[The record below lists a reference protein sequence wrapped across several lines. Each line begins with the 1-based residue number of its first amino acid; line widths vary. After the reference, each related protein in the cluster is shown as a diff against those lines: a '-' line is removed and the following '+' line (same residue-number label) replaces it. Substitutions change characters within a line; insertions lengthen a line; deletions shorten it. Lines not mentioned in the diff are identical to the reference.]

1 MNKHTDDTPY
11 EGRENVLLSP
21 KYRKAARETEEETH
35 ILGGV
40 LADNVVIDGDDED
53 ETASAEA
60 TSHTVGGA
68 IADDVVTDEDEEET
82 DGDDEMDSEDDGRLS
97 AEPGADRVS
106 LLHLSSASG
115 AAQAAAGMVT
125 AEQLVSREVQSIQR
139 LTAHQGHGYAAE
151 QANTLADRLHGR
163 NAAVVGNDNALNG
176 PDRMVDGQLIQTK
189 YYADA
194 SRSVAAAFKD
204 GQYRYMGP
212 DGKPMQL
219 EVPSDQYEQAVTLM
233 EKRITQGEVPG
244 VTDPA
249 EARNIIRKGQFSYDT
264 VQCIAKAGTVES
276 LVFDAATGAIVGK
289 TMFGIAGTIA
299 FAKALWDGEDFSTAV
314 DMGVCTGLQSGGVG
328 FLSYVCTAQLLR
340 AGAGAVF
347 QTPAEMVTRML
358 PRGSA
363 QKLVPILR
371 GAGAQS
377 VNRQALANLLRTQAL
392 AAAVT
397 VAVMSAGDII
407 NCFRGRISGKQLF
420 KNITVAA
427 GGALSGLGGALA
439 GGLLLGPAGLVLGG
453 MAGGAAGGAAT
464 QAAMDELIEDDAVHL
479 VKIIEARLVPL
490 AQEYLLNED
499 ELSIV
504 LDDLQKE
511 LVQEKLLEMYASD
524 DRKAFA
530 DTMLRRI
537 IERVIAFRVRVR
549 MPSAQDMEGSMA
561 RVLTRTA
568 EGEPAFTRKEKIDPQ
583 DVAQSLL
590 DREVSDSTAR
600 KAWYVTKQMHGISKQ
615 EERDLMDMKAGEAAY
630 AARQKEL
637 AAEREAAAAEFDKW
651 TGRKDK

>member
-1 MNKHTDDTPY
+1 MNEHTDDTAY
-11 EGRENVLLSP
+11 EGRENVLLSS
-21 KYRKAARETEEETH
+21 KYRKQAQ
-35 ILGGV
+35 
-40 LADNVVIDGDDED
+40 
-53 ETASAEA
+53 EA
-60 TSHTVGGA
+60 VEKAHAIGGA
-68 IADDVVTDEDEEET
+68 IADDVVMDGNDTEAEESVPAGASPCTAGGVRADEDDAKTE
-82 DGDDEMDSEDDGRLS
+82 GDDEMEPEDEERLS
-97 AEPGADRVS
+97 PEPGADRVS
-106 LLHLSSASG
+106 LMNLSAASG
-115 AAQAAAGMVT
+115 SAQTAAAVAAADQYVG
-125 AEQLVSREVQSIQR
+125 REVQSIQR
-139 LTAHQGHGYAAE
+139 LAAHQGHGYAAE
-151 QANTLADRLHGR
+151 QANNLADRLHGR
-163 NAAVVGNDNALNG
+163 NAVIVGNDNALNG

-194 SRSVAAAFKD
+194 SRSVGAAFKD

-219 EVPSDQYEQAVTLM
+219 EVPSDQYEQAVALM
-233 EKRITQGEVPG
+233 EKRIAQGEVPG

-249 EARNIIRKGQFSYDT
+249 EARNIIRKGQFSYET
-264 VQCIAKAGTVES
+264 AQRIAQAGTVES
-276 LVFDAATGAIVGK
+276 IVFDAAAGIIVGQ
-289 TMFGIAGTIA
+289 TMFGIAGAIA
-299 FAKALWDGEDFSTAV
+299 FAKALWDGEDFPTAV

-347 QTPAEMVTRML
+347 QTPAEMVVRML

-363 QKLVPILR
+363 QKLVPALR

-377 VNRQALANLLRTQAL
+377 VNRQALSTLLRTQAL

-420 KNITVAA
+420 KNITIAA

-439 GGLLLGPAGLVLGG
+439 GGILLGPAGLVIGG

-464 QAAMDELIEDDAVHL
+464 QAAMDELIEDDAVQL

-511 LVQEKLLEMYASD
+511 LVQDKLLEMYAAD
-524 DRKAFA
+524 DREAFA
-530 DTMLRRI
+530 DDMLRHI
-537 IERVIAFRVRVR
+537 IERVTAFRVRVR
-549 MPSAQDMEGSMA
+549 MPSAQDMEGSVA

-615 EERDLMDMKAGEAAY
+615 EEHDLLDMKAGEAAY

-637 AAEREAAAAEFDKW
+637 AVEREAAAAEFDKW
-651 TGRKDK
+651 TGRKGK